1 MHIIRLLMYTHVGN
15 MPFIKARNQKS
26 FVVYSN
32 GFRTLI
38 CKEPSPINKKIINIL
53 AEKWVKYMSEICK
66 SSNTNRK

>member
-1 MHIIRLLMYTHVGN
+1 MYTHVGN

-38 CKEPSPINKKIINIL
+38 CKEPSPINRKIINIL
-53 AEKWVKYMSEICK
+53 AEK
-66 SSNTNRK
+66 